1 MNYLTLLKRHSRSKN
16 RYKPKLTTLSP
27 IPKFSEGTLLLGVVY
42 TLLHI
47 EAKLYFAHGLVE
59 TDKYFHSELQL
70 PLGLQ
75 LAHKFQLCLPDLTQ
89 TSSFSIV
96 VLQLQLDSHAFSFLG
111 AHNLVAVS
119 LVGLSLVHHVLRV
132 SVMCVV

>member
-1 MNYLTLLKRHSRSKN
+1 MNYLTLLKHHSWSKN

-27 IPKFSEGTLLLGVVY
+27 IPKFSEGTLFLGVVY

-75 LAHKFQLCLPDLTQ
+75 LAHKF
-89 TSSFSIV
+89 
-96 VLQLQLDSHAFSFLG
+96 
-111 AHNLVAVS
+111 
-119 LVGLSLVHHVLRV
+119 
-132 SVMCVV
+132 